1 MSDRPR
7 YAYENPADLAWGA
20 QQVRTWLKRRRLRL
34 AAEHHAPVGIAERD
48 TSGGDGSDAAA

>member
-34 AAEHHAPVGIAERD
+34 AAEHTSVGVAEHDAP
-48 TSGGDGSDAAA
+48 GGGTDAAA